1 MPKAKRSPRVAG
13 CGQVGKVDLDDV
25 GKQRIIQSIQVSFA
39 DQAAKP
45 CHLVAA
51 RNYLLPVDGF

>member
-45 CHLVAA
+45 CHLVAV